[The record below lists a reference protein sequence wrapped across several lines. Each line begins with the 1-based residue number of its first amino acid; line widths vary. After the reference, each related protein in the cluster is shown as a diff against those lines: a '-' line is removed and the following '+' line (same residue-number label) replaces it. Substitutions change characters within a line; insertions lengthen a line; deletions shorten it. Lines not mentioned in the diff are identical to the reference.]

1 MSDVEPEDPDENGGT
16 TAGLSR
22 VVLTDDQRHVG
33 VPMLLYT
40 PDSVP
45 PARAPDPFSTAGYLR
60 QAALGRRLLE
70 TGDAVED
77 TTARLLTLNFHAVP
91 HEHRREAEER
101 LRRLLDLGDPYDP
114 DTGAD
119 GWRVM
124 VAWYDGE
131 RDTGLWA
138 ADLCH
143 RLGVR
148 AYFFP
153 VEHTALESGPR
164 LADEE
169 LASIAGEHELC
180 FHTASHHSAAEI
192 TSDNRDVE
200 VIGLLD
206 RLTRAAGRVPRLAAW
221 RGGARFDPA
230 TLGDELIRDAG
241 VRHLVSNWSV
251 EQIPAAPGLA
261 PRGTATTSHT
271 SSPG

>member
-1 MSDVEPEDPDENGGT
+1 MTAAEPEDPDENGGT

-22 VVLTDDQRHVG
+22 VVLTDDQRHIG

-40 PDSVP
+40 PDCLP
-45 PARAPDPFSTAGYLR
+45 QPGDADAFGTAGYLR
-60 QAALGRRLLE
+60 QAGLGRRLLE
-70 TGDAVED
+70 TGDTGEE

-91 HEHRREAEER
+91 LEHRRAAEER
-101 LRRLLDLGDPYDP
+101 VRGVLDLGEPYDP
-114 DTGAD
+114 DSGTD
-119 GWRVM
+119 GPRVM

-138 ADLCH
+138 ADLCS

-164 LADEE
+164 LADDE
-169 LASIAGEHELC
+169 LGTIAGQHELC

-192 TSDNRDVE
+192 TSDNREVE
-200 VIGLLD
+200 VLGLLD

-221 RGGARFDPA
+221 RGGARFDAA
-230 TLGDELIRDAG
+230 TLGDQLIRDAG

-251 EQIPAAPGLA
+251 EPVPPQGLD
-261 PRGTATTSHT
+261 PDTVS
-271 SSPG
+271 